1 MPAQRLPGRVP
12 IFLPPA
18 VARSRDTLLVL
29 SHGEEEEEEE
39 GRGDWRDRYP
49 GKGSRDTVYRFV
61 LILREDDGW
70 NETNRYGGCDF
81 VWIFVY
87 RIIYRVSFRNWK
99 RLLIVCT

>member
-12 IFLPPA
+12 IFLSPA

-29 SHGEEEEEEE
+29 SHGEEEEEEEE

-70 NETNRYGGCDF
+70 NDTNRYVCMVG
-81 VWIFVY
+81 V
-87 RIIYRVSFRNWK
+87 VSFGFSCTELYIAFPSVIGN
-99 RLLIVCT
+99 VC

>member
-29 SHGEEEEEEE
+29 SHGEEEEEEEE

-70 NETNRYGGCDF
+70 NDTNRYVCMVG
-81 VWIFVY
+81 VI
-87 RIIYRVSFRNWK
+87 SFGFSCTELYIAFPSVIGN
-99 RLLIVCT
+99 VC